1 MKNQSKLKKV
11 GIELPL
17 PMYAILSTKAELI
30 GVPVSCLVKLLLSD
44 VIDARGWTATKL
56 ASEVRDSDKISSL
69 FQEYGKNIQS

>member
-11 GIELPL
+11 GIEFTL

-30 GVPVSCLVKLLLSD
+30 GIPVSCLVKLLLAEA
-44 VIDARGWTATKL
+44 INAHGWTTAKPV
-56 ASEVRDSDKISSL
+56 SEVRDSDKISSL

>member
-17 PMYAILSTKAELI
+17 SMYAILDTKANLA
-30 GVPVSCLVKLLLSD
+30 GVPLSCLIKLLLVETMDS
-44 VIDARGWTATKL
+44 RGWTAAKL
-56 ASEVRDSDKISSL
+56 VSEVRDSDKISSL